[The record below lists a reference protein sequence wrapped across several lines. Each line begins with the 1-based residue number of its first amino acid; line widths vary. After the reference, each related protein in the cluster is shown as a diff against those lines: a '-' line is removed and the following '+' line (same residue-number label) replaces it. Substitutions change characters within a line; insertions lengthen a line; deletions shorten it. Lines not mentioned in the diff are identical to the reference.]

1 MKIIMAII
9 TIIIVGLLTLLRIEK
24 RKTSRERLAREKA
37 EKERDKL
44 KVITTI
50 QKQSDQ
56 IKDDL
61 VILKEKNNQDKKE
74 IEEEIQE
81 IPKEE
86 KEELS
91 DEVKK
96 MAADQY
102 NRAHARNNGVHN
114 DRD

>member
-1 MKIIMAII
+1 MEIIFGII
-9 TIIIVGLLTLLRIEK
+9 GVIFVFLVSLLKIEK
-24 RKTSRERLAREKA
+24 RKTSNERTAREQV

-50 QKQSDQ
+50 QEQADE

-61 VILKEKNNQDKKE
+61 VIKKEDNSQDKKE
-74 IEEEIQE
+74 VEVEIEEIIED
-81 IPKEE
+81 K

-96 MAADQY
+96 LAADQY
-102 NRAHARNNGVHN
+102 KRANARRVSNK
-114 DRD
+114 